1 MGCTF
6 RSQYNALGSLSVRSH
21 MFLLGHRRG
30 LLDLGFVPCQS
41 SSPVKRYLNCIA
53 VQGWSSFSPSF
64 DAVDFVS
71 LYIEIPLMLVMFVG
85 WVVFRRILG
94 HKLTIAHAQSSP
106 SGSSDI
112 DLYQDEHN
120 DRKEDVTQRHDEEKS
135 REERLSG
142 PRRLWWKL
150 YYLIV

>member
-1 MGCTF
+1 MPL
-6 RSQYNALGSLSVRSH
+6 RLQSH
-21 MFLLGHRRG
+21 VFSLGHRRG
-30 LLDLGFVPCQS
+30 LLDLGFVPCSTFSQ
-41 SSPVKRYLNCIA
+41 VNRDINRIA

-71 LYIEIPLMLVMFVG
+71 LYIEIPLMIVMFVG
-85 WVVFRRILG
+85 WVVFRRILDR
-94 HKLTIAHAQSSP
+94 KLTIAHTQSSRF
-106 SGSSDI
+106 GLGDI
-112 DLYQDEHN
+112 DLYHDEHD